1 MNIGDESHIGTT
13 GFSLIDF
20 KTRELY
26 TLSDPYRGYMIRDYY
41 IQFDIRENG
50 HDRYIDLTIFLCTS
64 AGRKIKILQVR
75 ALENV
80 QNERAAILAR
90 GCSKGIGDAA
100 PTSSLRK
107 SQ

>member
-1 MNIGDESHIGTT
+1 MLCQKCLDQVTEFYCEQDEHGDESHIGTT

-50 HDRYIDLTIFLCTS
+50 HDRYIDLTIFY
-64 AGRKIKILQVR
+64 APVR
-75 ALENV
+75 E
-80 QNERAAILAR
+80 
-90 GCSKGIGDAA
+90 GK
-100 PTSSLRK
+100 
-107 SQ
+107 